1 FISLTNGKICIICS
15 SESNPACADPFDSS
29 NASFIQIS
37 GYNYC
42 QKNVYS
48 NGLITR
54 FGGSTCS
61 TSDIRGITAVYCCS
75 NLDNCNYGE
84 KLGSSFF
91 INIAFIISLSFVKII
106 IFQ

>member
-1 FISLTNGKICIICS
+1 MIKLISLLLFIYISVLISLTNGRTCIICS

-29 NASFIQIS
+29 NASFIQLS
-37 GYNYC
+37 GYIYC

-61 TSDIRGITAVYCCS
+61 ISDIRGITTVYCCS
-75 NLDNCNYGE
+75 NLDSCNYDDHQ
-84 KLGSSFF
+84 LTC
-91 INIAFIISLSFVKII
+91 
-106 IFQ
+106 